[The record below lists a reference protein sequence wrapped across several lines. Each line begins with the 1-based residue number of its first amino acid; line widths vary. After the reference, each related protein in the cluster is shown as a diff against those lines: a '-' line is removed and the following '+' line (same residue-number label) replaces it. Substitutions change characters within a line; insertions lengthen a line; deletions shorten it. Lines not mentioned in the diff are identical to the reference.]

1 MHPLP
6 HRWFRS
12 FGLAVSLG
20 AASCTPTG
28 DRDPAGTAKRPNYT
42 LTVSD
47 TFRAASVPAYQGTHA
62 ETYAYID
69 ANLPKHLENMKRWV
83 RQRSVSAQN
92 DGIQE
97 MARLV
102 MADLKSLGFRETT
115 LVPTDGHPSV
125 WGYYDAGAARTLA
138 VYMMYD
144 VQPVEPTEWSVN
156 AFGGEVVDRPLGKV
170 LMARGATNE
179 KGPERAF
186 LNALDAI
193 IATKKTLPVNLMVM
207 AEGEEELGS
216 LHFPQAIEKYADR
229 LRTTS
234 GVFFP
239 FNSQDGKGDIVVNL
253 GVKGILYFELEA
265 KGGPQGGPS
274 KAEIHGSYKAIVDA
288 PAIRLAQAIA
298 SLTTPDGNT
307 ILVPGYYDA
316 IRPPS
321 EEEQRLV
328 NGMVPAWTASEADQ
342 RKAFGVERWIGGIT
356 GAESLMQYLFST
368 TLNVDGIWS
377 GYTGVGMKTILP
389 HVARAKMDSRLVP
402 NQHPDSALALIRKHL
417 DATGFGDIAVRKL
430 SGYPP
435 AQTSVSAP
443 LVQSALSVYNK
454 HGFNTSVVPRL
465 AGSAPYYL
473 FTEVLKLPMV
483 MGGIGYGSGAH
494 APDEFMVIEPAAG
507 SKIAGLAAI
516 EKVYVDLLYA
526 LAEAK

>member
-1 MHPLP
+1 
-6 HRWFRS
+6 
-12 FGLAVSLG
+12 
-20 AASCTPTG
+20 
-28 DRDPAGTAKRPNYT
+28 
-42 LTVSD
+42 
-47 TFRAASVPAYQGTHA
+47 
-62 ETYAYID
+62 
-69 ANLPKHLENMKRWV
+69 
-83 RQRSVSAQN
+83 
-92 DGIQE
+92 

-102 MADLKSLGFRETT
+102 MADLKTLGFKETA

-125 WGYYDAGAARTLA
+125 WGYYDAGAPKTLA

-144 VQPVEPTEWSVN
+144 VQPVEPAGWSVN
-156 AFGGEVVDRPLGKV
+156 AFGGEVVERPLGKV
-170 LMARGATNE
+170 LMARGATNQ

-193 IATKKTLPVNLMVM
+193 IATKKTLPVNLMVL

-216 LHFPQAIEKYADR
+216 LHFPQAVEKYADR
-229 LRTTS
+229 LRTAS
-234 GVFFP
+234 GVMFP

-253 GVKGILYFELEA
+253 GVKGILYFELEVR
-265 KGGPQGGPS
+265 GGPQGGPS

-307 ILVPGYYDA
+307 ILVPNYYDA

-328 NGMVPAWTASEADQ
+328 NGMIPAWNASEADQ
-342 RKAFGVERWIGGIT
+342 RKAFGVERWIGGMT
-356 GAESLMQYLFST
+356 GTDALMAYLFNT
-368 TLNVDGIWS
+368 TLNVDGMWS

-389 HVARAKMDSRLVP
+389 HVATAKMDSRLVP
-402 NQHPDSALALIRKHL
+402 NQHPDSAIALIRKHL
-417 DATGFGDIAVRKL
+417 ETKGFSDVTVRKL

-443 LVQSALSVYNK
+443 LVQSAISVYNK

-473 FTEVLKLPMV
+473 FTDVLKLPMV
-483 MGGIGYGSGAH
+483 MGGIGYGTGAH

-516 EKVYVDLLYA
+516 EKFYVDLLYA